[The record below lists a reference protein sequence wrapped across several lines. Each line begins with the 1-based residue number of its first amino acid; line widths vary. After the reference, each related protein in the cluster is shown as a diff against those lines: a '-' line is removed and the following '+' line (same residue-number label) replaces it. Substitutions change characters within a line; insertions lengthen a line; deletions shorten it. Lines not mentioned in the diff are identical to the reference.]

1 MAKKQKS
8 TKAGNSR
15 KASKVPATARTP
27 KAPRTRERDPRLPA
41 AGTTLTRE
49 YKGKT
54 IKVSV
59 LEDGFRCDGK
69 DYRSLS
75 ALASEICGNSS
86 NGFLWFGLI
95 GRKAATPGA
104 AEEMAAAPTKK
115 TRAPKVKRAGRDPQP
130 AAATE
135 PAAEP
140 APVAETAT
148 A

>member
-54 IKVSV
+54 IRVSV
-59 LEDGFRCDGK
+59 LDEGFRCDGK

-75 ALASEICGNSS
+75 ALASELCGNPA

-95 GRKAATPGA
+95 ERKIATPKRKPAKSKEKSG
-104 AEEMAAAPTKK
+104 
-115 TRAPKVKRAGRDPQP
+115 APKETAPETAP
-130 AAATE
+130 AAAS
-135 PAAEP
+135 
-140 APVAETAT
+140 AT
-148 A
+148 T

>member
-8 TKAGNSR
+8 KKAGSSR
-15 KASKVPATARTP
+15 KTPKIPATARTP
-27 KAPRTRERDPRLPA
+27 KAPRTRKRDPRLPA

-54 IKVSV
+54 IRVSV
-59 LEDGFRCDGK
+59 LDEGFRCDGK

-75 ALASEICGNSS
+75 ALASELCGNPA

-95 GRKAATPGA
+95 DRKVATPKPKSTKSK
-104 AEEMAAAPTKK
+104 EKAAAPKEDT
-115 TRAPKVKRAGRDPQP
+115 PQV
-130 AAATE
+130 A
-135 PAAEP
+135 PAAES
-140 APVAETAT
+140 AT